1 MYPHELI
8 GKLAVRTAPVDY
20 GPRGGGLFSDTIVAV
35 NNDYSHTTDPILI
48 LAATESHI
56 VYKRLEPMFEGKTML
71 LNSRWVDNSWTDY
84 DALMALASPEHIAR
98 MQSLGI
104 DKPTDE

>member
-8 GKLAVRTAPVDY
+8 GKLAVRTAPIDY
-20 GPRGGGLFSDTIVAV
+20 GPSDGGLFGDTIVAV
-35 NNDYSHTTDPILI
+35 NNDYSYTTDPIRI

-56 VYKRLEPMFEGKTML
+56 VYQRQEPMFEGKPML
-71 LNSRWVDNSWTDY
+71 LNSRWVDNNWTDY

-98 MQSLGI
+98 MQSLGVE
-104 DKPTDE
+104 TDE